1 MWEFSDSMTGSTI
14 AVGIVDDHQTTR
26 ESLAAIVDLDP
37 GMTCVVACPSGEDA
51 LRTMPQAKPDVVLM
65 DIEMGSMSGIEC
77 AARLKEIL
85 PAVEIVM
92 ITVYQDP
99 DRIFGAL
106 RAGACGYLLKRAP
119 AEQVRLAIREAS
131 NGGAP
136 MTAEIARRVITHFRS
151 EARTSADVETLSTR
165 EREILDLVARGF
177 TDKEIASKLF
187 VAPETVRWH
196 LKHCY
201 RKLQVR
207 SRTEAAMKL
216 WMGNKLKDHAP

>member
-1 MWEFSDSMTGSTI
+1 MNSPRIS
-14 AVGIVDDHQTTR
+14 VGIVDDQQTTR

-37 GMTCVVACPSGEDA
+37 EMKCVVACSSGEEA
-51 LRTMPQAKPDVVLM
+51 LRMIPEAKPDVVLM
-65 DIEMGSMSGIEC
+65 DIVLPTMSGIEC
-77 AARLKEIL
+77 ASRLKEL
-85 PAVEIVM
+85 MPTVEIVM

-99 DRIFGAL
+99 DMIFGAL

-119 AEQVRLAIREAS
+119 ADQVTAAIREAQK
-131 NGGAP
+131 GGAP

-151 EARTSADVETLSTR
+151 EAQVSANVETLSTR
-165 EREILDLVARGF
+165 EREILDLVAKGF
-177 TDKEIASKLF
+177 TDKEISSALF
-187 VAPETVRWH
+187 VTPETVRWH

-216 WMGNKLKDHAP
+216 WMGTRLRGHAQ

>member
-1 MWEFSDSMTGSTI
+1 MTGSKIT
-14 AVGIVDDHQTTR
+14 VGIVDDQQTTR

-37 GMTCVVACPSGEDA
+37 GMTCVVTCASGEEA
-51 LRTMPQAKPDVVLM
+51 LRTIPEIKPEVVLM
-65 DIEMGSMSGIEC
+65 DIQMGSMSGIEC
-77 AARLKEIL
+77 ASRLKEVL
-85 PAVEIVM
+85 PTVEIVM

-119 AEQVRLAIREAS
+119 AEQVTLAIREAHS
-131 NGGAP
+131 GGAP

-151 EARTSADVETLSTR
+151 EAQDSANVENLSAR
-165 EREILDLVARGF
+165 EREILDCVARGF
-177 TDKEIASKLF
+177 TDKEIASRLF
-187 VAPETVRWH
+187 VTPETVRWH

-207 SRTEAAMKL
+207 SRTEAAMKV
-216 WMGNKLKDHAP
+216 WKGGMMKGHVP

>member
-1 MWEFSDSMTGSTI
+1 MTGSKIT
-14 AVGIVDDHQTTR
+14 VGIVDDHQTTR

-37 GMTCVVACPSGEDA
+37 GMKCVLMCPSGEEA
-51 LRTMPQAKPDVVLM
+51 LRLIPEVKPDVVLM
-65 DIEMGSMSGIEC
+65 DIEMGTMSGIEC
-77 AARLKEIL
+77 AARLKEIM

-119 AEQVRLAIREAS
+119 AEQVTLAIREAR

-151 EARTSADVETLSTR
+151 EAQTSADVETLSTR
-165 EREILDLVARGF
+165 EREILDLVASGF
-177 TDKEIASKLF
+177 TDKEIAGRLF

-207 SRTEAAMKL
+207 SRTEAAMKV
-216 WMGNKLKDHAP
+216 WMGNKLKGHTP

>member
-1 MWEFSDSMTGSTI
+1 MNRPKIS
-14 AVGIVDDHQTTR
+14 VGIVDDHQTTR

-37 GMTCVVACPSGEDA
+37 DMKCVKACGSGEEA
-51 LRTMPQAKPDVVLM
+51 LKLLPEAKPDVVLM
-65 DIEMGSMSGIEC
+65 DIVLPTMSGIEC
-77 AARLKEIL
+77 ASRLKEQL
-85 PAVEIVM
+85 PTTEIVM
-92 ITVYQDP
+92 ITVYEDP
-99 DRIFGAL
+99 DMIFGAL

-119 AEQVRLAIREAS
+119 AEQVTAAIREAR

-151 EARTSADVETLSTR
+151 EAQASANVETLSTR

-177 TDKEIASKLF
+177 TDKEISQKLC
-187 VAPETVRWH
+187 VTPETVRWH

-201 RKLQVR
+201 RKLHVR

-216 WMGNKLKDHAP
+216 WMGNRIRGHAQ